1 MRRAAALVLAV
12 LFILSVGCQ
21 KKPVDVDLDVKL
33 GFIDVPVIAN
43 DMGTRDTKE
52 LRVIVENNE
61 NRVVE
66 GLTVA
71 VIHAI
76 PNFQVT
82 PTRAK
87 VIPLGPKGSSK
98 NSPAVFTLK
107 TLGTPPGKYSFTVVV
122 EYGGVI
128 VKSKEVKIDVK

>member
-1 MRRAAALVLAV
+1 VALVFVV

-21 KKPVDVDLDVKL
+21 QKPVDVDLDVKF
-33 GFIDVPVIAN
+33 GPIGVPVIGN

-52 LRVIVENNE
+52 LRVIVKNNE
-61 NRVVE
+61 NWVVE
-66 GLTVA
+66 GLTVQ
-71 VIHAI
+71 ILHTI

-82 PTRAK
+82 PAKAK

-98 NSPAVFTLK
+98 NNPAVFKLK

-122 EYGGVI
+122 KYGGVV
-128 VKSKEVKIDVK
+128 VKSKEVEIDVK